1 MRNPGSGSSAVI
13 QLDSLTKIFGEY
25 HAVNNV
31 SLEVNKGE
39 IFGFVGLNGAGKS
52 TTIHMMLSLLK
63 PASGS
68 VYLLG
73 NKVGFGSYRLW
84 EKVGFLEEASYY
96 PGLTVEENLDIARRM
111 QRLPDRQCITR
122 VIQKLDL
129 KAHQNKKAKYLSLG
143 NRQRLGL
150 AKAMIHNPEILILD
164 EPINGLDPAGIA
176 EIRDML
182 LDLSKNH
189 GVTVFLSSH
198 LLEELAKLADR
209 IGIIHEG
216 KLVQEIKMIHLEQSL
231 RKHLILSG
239 RDTAAIKRILTEQG
253 YHFEENADGR
263 LILSEDR
270 ATEIPEKLNEL
281 LVRGGQPPT
290 QLNVVAE
297 DLEGYFLRTIQ
308 STRGHTDEY
317 SIFCLR

>member
-1 MRNPGSGSSAVI
+1 MSEIIKIDR
-13 QLDSLTKIFGEY
+13 LTKTFGEY

-31 SLEVNKGE
+31 SLDVGKGE

-63 PASGS
+63 PTSGN

-73 NKVGFGSYRLW
+73 KKVDFGSYKLW
-84 EKVGFLEEASYY
+84 DKVGFLEESSYY
-96 PGLTVEENLDIARRM
+96 PWLTVEENLDIARRM
-111 QRLPDRQCITR
+111 QMLSERQCITH
-122 VIQKLDL
+122 IMQKFGLT
-129 KAHQNKKAKYLSLG
+129 AHKNKKAKHLSLG

-164 EPINGLDPAGIA
+164 EPINGLDPAGVV

-182 LDLSKNH
+182 LDLSKNF

-216 KLVQEIKMIHLEQSL
+216 KLIQETNITHLEQSL
-231 RKHLILSG
+231 KKTLILDSRNPNAVKQILSEHKYSFEESTDGCLILS
-239 RDTAAIKRILTEQG
+239 DAHVIEKP
-253 YHFEENADGR
+253 EE
-263 LILSEDR
+263 
-270 ATEIPEKLNEL
+270 LNEL
-281 LVRGGQPPT
+281 LVHSGQPPT
-290 QLNVVAE
+290 QLNIVSE

-308 STRGHTDEY
+308 STRGAY
-317 SIFCLR
+317 

>member
-1 MRNPGSGSSAVI
+1 MNVFSKQKSGSNAEI
-13 QLDSLTKIFGEY
+13 QLDSLTKKFGEY
-25 HAVNNV
+25 RAVNNV
-31 SLEVNKGE
+31 SLEVNRGE

-63 PASGS
+63 PTSGN

-73 NKVGFGSYRLW
+73 KKVGFGSYGLW
-84 EKVGFLEEASYY
+84 KKVGFLEVASYY

-111 QRLPDRQCITR
+111 QMLPDRQCITR
-122 VIQKLDL
+122 IIRKLGL
-129 KAHQNKKAKYLSLG
+129 EAHKNKKAKNLSLG

-164 EPINGLDPAGIA
+164 EPINGLDPAGVV
-176 EIRDML
+176 EIRDTL
-182 LDLSKNH
+182 LDLSKNY

-216 KLVQEIKMIHLEQSL
+216 KLVQEINTAYLEQSL
-231 RKHLILSG
+231 RKHLVLSG
-239 RDTAAIKRILTEQG
+239 RDKIAIKRILSEHG
-253 YHFEENADGR
+253 YCFEENADGH
-263 LILSEDR
+263 LILSEGHV
-270 ATEIPEKLNEL
+270 TEKPEKLNEL
-281 LVRGGQPPT
+281 LVCSGQPPT
-290 QLNVVAE
+290 QLNIVAE

-308 STRGHTDEY
+308 STRGAY
-317 SIFCLR
+317 